1 MTNIPALDVVE
12 LKKTY
17 SNGVEALKG
26 ISLTV
31 QPGDFFALLGPNG
44 AGKSTLIGILSSLVN
59 ASGGDARIFGVS
71 IREQRSAAMRLIGL
85 VPQEINFNLFEKPF
99 DICVNQAGFYGIPR
113 AEAARRAE
121 KYLKQLQLWDKA
133 FGVARALSGGMKRR
147 LMIAR
152 AMMSEPRL
160 LILDEPTAG
169 VDIEIRRS
177 MWKFISAINAAGT
190 TVILTTHYL
199 EEAEQLCRN
208 IAIIDKGR
216 IIENTTM
223 KALLSR
229 LDVETFVLDLERP
242 VDALPDVHGV
252 RFTHIDDVTLE
263 AEMSREHDLNSMF
276 AALSERGIAVR
287 SMRNKA
293 NRLEELFVR
302 LVETGTTDAAKVA
315 A

>member
-1 MTNIPALDVVE
+1 METTPALDVIG
-12 LKKTY
+12 LTKTY
-17 SNGVEALKG
+17 PNGVEALKG
-26 ISLTV
+26 VSLTV

-59 ASGGDARIFGVS
+59 ATGGDARAFGVS
-71 IREQRSAAMRLIGL
+71 VRERRNEAMRLIGL
-85 VPQEINFNLFEKPF
+85 VPQELNLNQWEKPF
-99 DICVNQAGFYGIPR
+99 DICVNQAGFHGIPR
-113 AEAARRAE
+113 AVAGERAE
-121 KYLKQLQLWDKA
+121 KYLRQLQLWDKA
-133 FGVARALSGGMKRR
+133 RHQTFSLSGGMKRR

-177 MWKFISAINAAGT
+177 MWKFISAINEAGT

-208 IAIIDKGR
+208 IAIIDHGR
-216 IIENTTM
+216 IIENTSM
-223 KALLSR
+223 RKLLTR
-229 LDVETFVLDLERP
+229 LDVETFVLD
-242 VDALPDVHGV
+242 VDAAPATLPDVDGV
-252 RFTHIDDVTLE
+252 RLATMPDGTLE
-263 AEMSREHDLNSMF
+263 AEMSRGHDLNSLF
-276 AALSERGIAVR
+276 AALTRAGITVR

-302 LVETGTTDAAKVA
+302 LVEHGKEAA
-315 A
+315 